1 MALPP
6 RPTASSVEV
15 LAAAATKLLE
25 MLRAAEVWGDAC
37 LDGAAIPEIAKAIV
51 TEQDGARR
59 AYHLWRHNVCPLS
72 EKTTHIMSHA
82 SLAVADALAK
92 AEAEWVV
99 AHGARFPAL
108 EGDVVKFRGEDSQE
122 VMGVVTGVQKASATG
137 WITAPKKGTDAGKP
151 ATQVF
156 RVPAEAVVS
165 VRQKKEFRAVSA
177 MRPALRDR
185 ERNGA
190 V

>member
-25 MLRAAEVWGDAC
+25 TLRAAEDWVYGC
-37 LDGAAIPEIAKAIV
+37 LDGAAIPEIVKAIV

-122 VMGVVTGVQKASATG
+122 VMGVVTGVQNASATG
-137 WITAPKKGTDAGKP
+137 WITVPKKGADGKSE
-151 ATQVF
+151 THVF
-156 RVPAEAVVS
+156 RVAAEAVTS